1 MADVVQRNVLCN
13 GAKLPTRVV
22 AEPKPL
28 RLDYRGGQNQ
38 NIKIELP
45 DFIQSVFHLPDRI
58 LDLLEL
64 AAYVYCAD
72 RSITRGPKDAVE
84 FHKWSRS
91 FHFHVK
97 VRDFDFWKQPKIA
110 RLLNEA
116 LSFLSGDREF
126 VFTFQPGHR
135 TPPADLF
142 DRDEFALQ
150 SKPNTKIALFSGGL
164 DSLAGVS
171 ELLANSSDNLFL
183 ISHRSSQPGTTRT
196 QNQLVKALVEA
207 FPNRIQHY
215 KFYCCLTDKRAAEE
229 TQRTRMF
236 LYSSI
241 AVSLCSALSQQKFSI
256 FENGITSL
264 NFTRRQDL
272 MNGRATRTTH
282 PKTIHLLQQLFS
294 EIIGHKLTIETPF
307 VWNTKADVLESLG
320 KSSQRHL
327 IPSAVSCSKTFLN
340 LEQASHCG
348 GCSQCI
354 DRRIAT
360 YAAGLA
366 ETDEPDVYAFDF
378 INKAIKEGEVR
389 TTLLD
394 YIRQARDFAEWN
406 PDHFCHELL
415 NELAELVDYVGAKT
429 EEEANTKIW
438 ELCRRHGMQTME
450 ALNRIRNKHDK
461 LSKKI
466 PAGSLLKLIAEREYL
481 KTPVSLQNKHVIL
494 TNFMNIDCLMLTAIP
509 KELSSVLY
517 QFRHFRPVKATT
529 PLAFSYFETTA
540 QNGMRVIAATP
551 TGMGQ
556 LEAAALAHE
565 AITTFSPKA
574 LLLVGIAGGLDKNIP
589 LGDVVV
595 SEQIVDYE
603 IGKVTDGGFGPR
615 WSVYRPDAR
624 LLAKAISWQNQNWQ
638 NYIKSRRP
646 RGVEKPTLRSGV
658 FLSGNKVIADEHTA
672 GALRA
677 VWKKAAA
684 IDMEAAG
691 VASVLMHLENPPAFL
706 TFKGIC
712 DYADATKNDDW
723 QEYSADA
730 AAACAFSFVLEHL
743 TPSDI
748 RADLSRSSGATQGKV
763 ADRALRES
771 LALAYNLSELKVLC
785 FDIGIDWD
793 ELPQGPKSQ
802 MIVDLIQHVRR
813 HGKFTSLVD
822 AVNRDRDS
830 ILSAYS
836 DSVGNPNRRLNLL
849 RDLTPHPP
857 GKQSSE

>member
-1 MADVVQRNVLCN
+1 MADVVQRNILCN
-13 GAKLPTRVV
+13 GAKLPTGVV

-28 RLDYRGGQNQ
+28 RLDYRRGQNQ
-38 NIKIELP
+38 NVKIELP

-72 RSITRGPKDAVE
+72 RSVTRGPKDAVE

-91 FHFHVK
+91 FHFHDK

-110 RLLNEA
+110 HLLNEA

-126 VFTFQPGHR
+126 AFTFQPGHR

-164 DSLAGVS
+164 DSLAGAS

-196 QNQLVKALVEA
+196 QNQLVKALVES

-241 AVSLCSALSQQKFSI
+241 AVSLCSVLSQQKFSI

-294 EIIGHKLTIETPF
+294 EVIGHKLTIETPY
-307 VWNTKADVLESLG
+307 VWKTKADVLERLG
-320 KSSQRHL
+320 KSRQRHL

-378 INKAIKEGEVR
+378 INEAIKEGEVR

-415 NELAELVDYVGAKT
+415 NELAELVDYVGART

-438 ELCRRHGMQTME
+438 ELCRRHGAQTME

-461 LSKKI
+461 LAKKI

-481 KTPVSLQNKHVIL
+481 KTPVLWLVENVCAK
-494 TNFMNIDCLMLTAIP
+494 MKAAIP
-509 KELSSVLY
+509 IAFQKNGPKDEPDFNDKVSAILNADKDNFEREY
-517 QFRHFRPVKATT
+517 PAIRFGIATT
-529 PLAFSYFETTA
+529 IPDHSWHEQNLLIESKFIRSSTTPSKA
-540 QNGMRVIAATP
+540 SDGIAAD
-551 TGMGQ
+551 
-556 LEAAALAHE
+556 
-565 AITTFSPKA
+565 
-574 LLLVGIAGGLDKNIP
+574 LVK
-589 LGDVVV
+589 
-595 SEQIVDYE
+595 Y
-603 IGKVTDGGFGPR
+603 
-615 WSVYRPDAR
+615 
-624 LLAKAISWQNQNWQ
+624 
-638 NYIKSRRP
+638 
-646 RGVEKPTLRSGV
+646 
-658 FLSGNKVIADEHTA
+658 
-672 GALRA
+672 
-677 VWKKAAA
+677 
-684 IDMEAAG
+684 
-691 VASVLMHLENPPAFL
+691 
-706 TFKGIC
+706 
-712 DYADATKNDDW
+712 
-723 QEYSADA
+723 
-730 AAACAFSFVLEHL
+730 
-743 TPSDI
+743 PSDVHVLFLVYDPHRAIPRDDKFRSEFEKKRPCTICII
-748 RADLSRSSGATQGKV
+748 R
-763 ADRALRES
+763 
-771 LALAYNLSELKVLC
+771 
-785 FDIGIDWD
+785 
-793 ELPQGPKSQ
+793 
-802 MIVDLIQHVRR
+802 
-813 HGKFTSLVD
+813 
-822 AVNRDRDS
+822 
-830 ILSAYS
+830 
-836 DSVGNPNRRLNLL
+836 
-849 RDLTPHPP
+849 
-857 GKQSSE
+857 